1 MKLVYFARV
10 RLAALVIIC
19 LSGSVIIA
27 GAAPLSG
34 TVVDASGAP
43 VPGATVV
50 VTAGGQERSTTTNDK
65 GRFDLPDVPDG
76 ETRVRAT
83 APGFADAVLTVS
95 VHQLGGEGTARLVLQ
110 PAPLVD
116 TVTVTA
122 SRGAERL
129 GTGAS
134 TTVLTSAELLNSAAG
149 SLDDALRNTPGF
161 SLFRRSSSRVSNPTT
176 QGVTL
181 RGVSG
186 SGASRTMVL
195 ADGLPLNDAFGSWVY
210 WNKVP
215 QAAIERVEIVRGA
228 TGDLYGADALGGV
241 VQVLTFS
248 PGRTRLRATAEVGTQ
263 DTTRA
268 SGFGGVQRNGWHGE
282 AAGEWMRTD
291 GTLIIAP
298 EVRGMVDV
306 PADSDYGTGF
316 IGGGYNAGEWHA
328 SARVSLYAED
338 RENGTPLQVN
348 DTEWRQVS
356 GEGGGTAFGGA
367 WLARAAGGTQT
378 YFQTFSAV
386 AADRASERL
395 TTQQTTPSS
404 FANVSGQWSGMWRG
418 YAFLAGA
425 EGKHTESEV
434 EELRYS
440 FTNVRSGPF
449 FAGGSESTVSG
460 FARVSLSP
468 ADRFTLL
475 LGVRADAWQSTP
487 TDDALPEHSSV
498 FLSPRVSA
506 AYRLDERVSLHGS
519 IYRAARTP
527 TLNELHRGFRVGNV
541 VTNPNPQLDPEQLG
555 GAEGGALLTS
565 RRVSARVTGFWNRLT
580 DAITNVTV
588 ATAPALITRERQN
601 TDTVRAAGLELEA
614 DVRPHRHWTIGGVVV
629 LTRSTFTNTPA
640 QPALDGNRVP
650 QVPSYQL
657 GATVTYLDPQRFTAA
672 MQVRTIGDQFDD
684 DLNAFE
690 LEQFTVVDLTGS
702 REVRRG
708 LHAFVAIENLFDA
721 EYDVGRTPIR
731 TIGWPRAVRAGVRMF
746 LP

>member
-1 MKLVYFARV
+1 VVYFARV
-10 RLAALVIIC
+10 RLALFVIVC
-19 LSGSVIIA
+19 LSAFVIIA
-27 GAAPLSG
+27 DAEPLTG

-43 VPGATVV
+43 VPGASVV
-50 VTAGGQERSTTTNDK
+50 VTAGGRDHSATTNDK
-65 GRFDLPDVPDG
+65 GRFDLPEVPAG
-76 ETRVRAT
+76 EVHVRAS
-83 APGFADAVLTVS
+83 APGFADALITVATGA
-95 VHQLGGEGTARLVLQ
+95 QARLVLR

-116 TVTVTA
+116 AVTVTA

-129 GTGAS
+129 ATAAA

-248 PGRTRLRATAEVGTQ
+248 PGRTRLRATVEAGSHSTA
-263 DTTRA
+263 RA
-268 SGFGGVQRNGWHGE
+268 SGFGGLQRGNWHGE
-282 AAGEWMRTD
+282 GAGEWLRTD
-291 GTLIIAP
+291 GVVTIAP
-298 EVRGMVDV
+298 ESRGLVDV
-306 PADSDYGTGF
+306 RADSDYGTGF
-316 IGGGYNAGEWHA
+316 VGGGYNAGGWHA
-328 SARVSLYAED
+328 SARLSRYKED
-338 RENGTPLQVN
+338 RGNGTPLQVN
-348 DTEWRQVS
+348 DTEWTQMS
-356 GEGGGTAFGGA
+356 GEGGGASFGGA
-367 WLARAAGGTQT
+367 WLARVAGGKQT
-378 YFQTFSAV
+378 YYQTFTAV

-395 TTQQTTPSS
+395 TTEQTMPSS
-404 FANVSGQWSGMWRG
+404 FANVSGQWAGLWRG
-418 YAFLAGA
+418 YGLLLGA
-425 EGKHTESEV
+425 DAKHTESDV

-440 FTNVRSGPF
+440 ITNVRTGPF
-449 FAGGSESTVSG
+449 LAGGSETNGSG
-460 FARVSLSP
+460 FARFSASP
-468 ADRFTLL
+468 VDRLTVVAGLR
-475 LGVRADAWQSTP
+475 VDAWRSTP
-487 TDDALPEHSSV
+487 SDAALPEHTSV

-506 AYRLDERVSLHGS
+506 AYRLHDSVSVHGS
-519 IYRAARTP
+519 VYRASRTP

-541 VTNPNPQLDPEQLG
+541 VTNPNPQLDPEQLVG
-555 GAEGGALLTS
+555 GEAGALFAS
-565 RRVSARVTGFWNRLT
+565 GGVSARVMGFWNRMT
-580 DAITNVTV
+580 DAITNVTIL
-588 ATAPALITRERQN
+588 TAPAQITRQRQN

-614 DVRPHRHWTIGGVVV
+614 DVRPHPHWTVGGVVA

-650 QVPSYQL
+650 QVPAYQL
-657 GATVTYLDPQRFTAA
+657 GATVTYLDPSRFTAA
-672 MQVRTIGDQFDD
+672 LQIRTLGDQFDD
-684 DLNAFE
+684 DLNDFE
-690 LEQFTVVDLTGS
+690 LNGFTVVDVAGS
-702 REVRRG
+702 KEVRRG
-708 LHAFVAIENLFDA
+708 VHGFIAIENLFDA

-731 TIGWPRAVRAGVRMF
+731 TIGWPRTVRGGIRLF

>member
-10 RLAALVIIC
+10 RLAVFVIIC
-19 LSGSVIIA
+19 LSARVIIA
-27 GAAPLSG
+27 DAAPLTG

-50 VTAGGQERSTTTNDK
+50 VTASGRQQSATTNDR
-65 GRFDLPDVPDG
+65 GRFDVPDVPDG
-76 ETRVRAT
+76 DVHLRAT
-83 APGFADAVLTVS
+83 APGFADAVLTVN
-95 VHQLGGEGTARLVLQ
+95 GTASARLVLQ
-110 PAPLVD
+110 PAPLID

-129 GTGAS
+129 GTAAS

-248 PGRTRLRATAEVGTQ
+248 PGRTRLRATADVGTQ
-263 DTTRA
+263 DTVRG
-268 SGFGGVQRNGWHGE
+268 SGFGGAQRSGWHGE
-282 AAGEWMRTD
+282 AAGEWLRTK
-291 GTLIIAP
+291 GAIVIAP
-298 EVRGMVDV
+298 EVRGIVDV
-306 PADSDYGTGF
+306 RADSDYGTGF
-316 IGGGYNAGEWHA
+316 IGGGYDAGAWHA
-328 SARVSLYAED
+328 SGRLSLYAED
-338 RENGTPLQVN
+338 RGNGTPLQVN
-348 DTEWRQVS
+348 DTEWKQVS
-356 GEGGGTAFGGA
+356 GEGGGAAFGGA

-386 AADRASERL
+386 AADRATERL
-395 TTQQTTPSS
+395 TTEQTMPSS
-404 FANVSGQWSGMWRG
+404 FANVSGQWAGTWRG
-418 YAFLAGA
+418 YALLVGA
-425 EGKHTESEV
+425 EGKHTESDI
-434 EELRYS
+434 EEIRYS
-440 FTNVRSGPF
+440 LTNVRSGPF
-449 FAGGSESTVSG
+449 FAGGSESTGSG

-475 LGVRADAWQSTP
+475 LGLRADAWQSTP
-487 TDDALPEHSSV
+487 ADAALPEHSSV

-506 AYRLDERVSLHGS
+506 AYRMHDGVSLHGS

-527 TLNELHRGFRVGNV
+527 TLNELHRGFRVGNI
-541 VTNPNPQLDPEQLG
+541 VTNPNPRLDPEQLG
-555 GAEGGALLTS
+555 GAEAGALFTS
-565 RRVSARVTGFWNRLT
+565 SRMSARVTGFWNRLT

-588 ATAPALITRERQN
+588 ATAPAQITRQRQN

-614 DVRPHRHWTIGGVVV
+614 DVRPHRHWTIGGVLA

-650 QVPSYQL
+650 QVPTYQV
-657 GATVTYLDPQRFTAA
+657 GTTVTYLDPRRFTAA
-672 MQVRTIGDQFDD
+672 LQVRAIGEQFDD
-684 DLNAFE
+684 DLNE
-690 LEQFTVVDLTGS
+690 LELGSFTVVDLTGS
-702 REVRRG
+702 REVRHG
-708 LHAFVAIENLFDA
+708 LHAFVAIENLFDS

-731 TIGWPRAVRAGVRMF
+731 TIGWPRAVRGGVRIF